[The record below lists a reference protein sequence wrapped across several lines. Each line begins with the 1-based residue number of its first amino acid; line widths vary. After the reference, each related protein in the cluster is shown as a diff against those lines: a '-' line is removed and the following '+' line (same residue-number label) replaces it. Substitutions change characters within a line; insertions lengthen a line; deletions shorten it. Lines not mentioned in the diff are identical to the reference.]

1 MLELFIKLLSKADV
15 VIASTSPLLSSWDQD
30 DVTGD
35 PQNEVLRLSWESEG
49 EIYSTIFTEEGISN
63 ATYDKETDEFSLLDS
78 EGDRVGLK
86 LCQLVALR
94 PD

>member
-15 VIASTSPLLSSWDQD
+15 IIPSTGPLLSSWDQD

-49 EIYSTIFTEEGISN
+49 QAYSTLFTEEAISN
-63 ATYDKETDEFSLLDS
+63 AKFDEETDEFSLLDS
-78 EGDRVGLK
+78 EGDPVTLK

-94 PD
+94 PG